1 MTNATE
7 FKKVLLMEIE
17 GAIYFREQRA
27 ELYPEDDRN
36 IQCAESL
43 TTLAENLKKLPDDDL
58 MLSRADKAY
67 REKWEATSIGGVPCD
82 QFFFPDEENE
92 VGGPTKTLFSQY
104 GFHGRAAGNAH
115 DFLISLTEEIDQWD
129 PKEINKYSE

>member
-17 GAIYFREQRA
+17 GAIFFREGKAKQ
-27 ELYPEDDRN
+27 YPEDDRN

-43 TTLAENLKKLPDDDL
+43 TTLAENLNKLPNDDL
-58 MLSRADKAY
+58 MFRDAEIAY
-67 REKWEATSIGGVPCD
+67 REKWEATSVGIVPYD
-82 QFFFPDEENE
+82 MFFFPDEENM

-104 GFHGRAAGNAH
+104 GFHGREAGNAH
-115 DFLISLTEEIDQWD
+115 EFLISLTEEIDQWD
-129 PKEINKYSE
+129 PKEMNKLSE